1 MIYRSKRDHNLVFSF
16 LSRIN
21 YKEYSE
27 TYLKGNTMETD
38 PLTQITE
45 AVVTIALTLVAVK
58 VVSTVMVKVIDRKMA
73 KSAK

>member
-1 MIYRSKRDHNLVFSF
+1 
-16 LSRIN
+16 
-21 YKEYSE
+21 
-27 TYLKGNTMETD
+27 METD